1 MSMSRIRKIVE
12 RGKLEKAKSGKKV
25 DEPLEKRANITANNR
40 TFEYTVTRRVD
51 VPDKTLWE
59 NRLISQN
66 RTDPRSTP
74 FQMLRTRTLQQMRK
88 KSWTTLAITAPTPGA
103 GKSLV
108 SANLAASIASEGNQS
123 VLLVDMDLRKPSIHG
138 YFGLD
143 PEYGIHDY
151 LDGST
156 EVEKI
161 FINPGIERL
170 VVLPG
175 RKGVINSSEQI
186 STPFVQNFVA
196 ELRNRYQQ
204 RLVIFDLP
212 PVLVSDDVMVF
223 LPYVD
228 CSLLVVESGKNTQKE
243 VENSLAVIGNNP
255 LLGTVL
261 NKSEKSEKSFIY

>member
-1 MSMSRIRKIVE
+1 MSRIRKIVE
-12 RGKLEKAKSGKKV
+12 RGKLEKSKR
-25 DEPLEKRANITANNR
+25 DEHKNEHAVEKRANITSNNR
-40 TFEYTVTRRVD
+40 TFDYSITKTIE
-51 VPDKTLWE
+51 VPDKVLWE

-66 RTDPRSTP
+66 NADPRATP
-74 FQMLRTRTLQQMRK
+74 FQMLRTKTLQQMRK
-88 KSWTTLAITAPTPGA
+88 KGWTTLAISAPTPGA

-108 SANLAASIASEGNQS
+108 AANLAVSIASEGNQS
-123 VLLVDMDLRKPSIHG
+123 VLLVDMDLRKPSVHR
-138 YFGLD
+138 YFGLR

-156 EVEKI
+156 DVENI
-161 FINPGIERL
+161 LVNPGLERL
-170 VVLPG
+170 VILPG

-196 ELRNRYQQ
+196 ELRNRYKD

-212 PVLVSDDVMVF
+212 PILVSDDVMVF

-228 CSLLVVESGKNTQKE
+228 CSLLIVESGTNTKKE
-243 VENSLAVIGNNP
+243 VQESLAVIGSNP

-261 NKSEKSEKSFIY
+261 NKSENTEKSFVY